1 MASELKQRILDQ
13 GVEARNMMD
22 ADLSTVV
29 QIEQSAQV
37 SPWSRLSF
45 EEALTSD
52 YLCRVLCCE
61 QQVLAY
67 HICSSVLDELQVLNV
82 VVAPSAQGLGL
93 GHRLLQDVL
102 ELAAARDCN
111 KLFLEVRLSNLKAQ
125 NLYRQWQ
132 FEQIAVRK
140 QYYSTPNGAREDA
153 LVFLRQRDN

>member
-1 MASELKQRILDQ
+1 MSSVLQQRIHDQ
-13 GVEARNMMD
+13 GVELRKMLD
-22 ADLSTVV
+22 ADLAAVV
-29 QIEQSAQV
+29 QIEQSAQL

-45 EEALTSD
+45 EEAMTND
-52 YLCRVLCCE
+52 YVCRVLCCQ

-93 GHRLLQDVL
+93 GHRLLHDVL
-102 ELAAARDCN
+102 ELATAQSCT

-132 FEQIAVRK
+132 FKQIAVRK
-140 QYYSTPNGAREDA
+140 QYYSTPSGDREDA
-153 LVFLRQRDN
+153 LIFVRQIGV